1 MHPTIDRFIDTAT
14 PASRCLFAVGAATPF
29 FVCFW
34 AFNCVGLF
42 HAEVSQGLNRLPLW
56 GLQAVLSLSILIALA
71 QGWWLWPRRRSPERV
86 PRASLLCTVNIGLA
100 YLGLIVG
107 PGALTT
113 GTNLVILGV
122 LVIGLMLFEV
132 RTMLITFLVCIGL
145 YLFYDMLV
153 LANVAPYAP
162 LIAADA
168 FEAGRPVWWL
178 SLWRDA
184 VFYLGWAII
193 LLLIFVL
200 FSRLDALHLQ
210 LDKLSH
216 TDVLTGLANRRYF
229 LERMASERRRQRRT
243 QLPSCLILLD
253 VDHFKRINDRYGHH
267 AGDEVL
273 RRLAQVLI
281 EGLRVPTDQPARI
294 GGEEFAVLLP
304 DTTLMAAET
313 VCKRIA
319 EALRQHEFSMKG
331 ERFHLTV
338 SMGVVQCQGD
348 DCQDALKQADRN
360 LYRAKQQGRD
370 QAVYSMAHEV
380 DS

>member
-1 MHPTIDRFIDTAT
+1 MHPIIDRYIDTAT

-29 FVCFW
+29 FMCFW

-42 HAEVSQGLNRLPLW
+42 HDEVSQGLNMGPLW
-56 GLQAVLSLSILIALA
+56 GLQAALTLAIVIALA
-71 QGWWLWPRRRSPERV
+71 QGAWLWPRRRSPERM
-86 PRASLLCTVNIGLA
+86 PRASLLCTFNIGLT
-100 YLGLIVG
+100 YLGLVIG

-122 LVIGLMLFEV
+122 LVIGLMLFSFRV
-132 RTMLITFLVCIGL
+132 MLITFSVCIGL
-145 YLFYDMLV
+145 YVFYDALV
-153 LANVAPYAP
+153 IANLAPYAP
-162 LIAADA
+162 LVSANA
-168 FEAGRPVWWL
+168 FEGGRPLWWL
-178 SLWRDA
+178 SAWRDV
-184 VFYLGWAII
+184 VFYGGWAAI
-193 LLLIFVL
+193 LTLIFLL

-229 LERMASERRRQRRT
+229 LERMASERRRQKRT
-243 QLPSCLILLD
+243 LLPSCLILLD

-319 EALRQHEFSMKG
+319 EALRQHEFNMKG
-331 ERFHLTV
+331 ESFHLTV
-338 SMGVVQCQGD
+338 SMGVVECQGD
-348 DCQDALKQADRN
+348 DCQAALKQADRN

-370 QAVYSMAHEV
+370 QAVYSMAREV
-380 DS
+380 DA

>member
-1 MHPTIDRFIDTAT
+1 MHPLIDRYIDTAT
-14 PASRCLFAVGAATPF
+14 PASRCLFAVAAVTPF
-29 FVCFW
+29 FVAFW

-42 HAEVSQGLNRLPLW
+42 DAQISQGLNQGRLW
-56 GLQAVLSLSILIALA
+56 ALQAGLTLSIVLLLA
-71 QGWWLWPRRRSPERV
+71 QGWWLWPRRRRPERM
-86 PRASLLCTVNIGLA
+86 PRAALLCTFNIGLVYMA
-100 YLGLIVG
+100 VMIGA
-107 PGALTT
+107 GALTT
-113 GTNLVILGV
+113 GTNVVLLGV
-122 LVIGLMLFEV
+122 LVIGLMLFEF
-132 RTMLITFLVCIGL
+132 RTMLIVFLVCISL
-145 YLFYDMLV
+145 YLIYDLLV
-153 LANVAPYAP
+153 MADVAPYAP
-162 LIAADA
+162 LVNARA
-168 FEAGRPVWWL
+168 FEEGQPLWWL
-178 SLWRDA
+178 SLWRNA
-184 VFYLGWAII
+184 IFYIGWAAILTLI
-193 LLLIFVL
+193 LLL

-229 LERMASERRRQRRT
+229 LERMASERRRQKRT
-243 QLPSCLILLD
+243 LLPSCLILLD

-319 EALRQHEFSMKG
+319 EALRQHEFHLKG

-338 SMGVVQCQGD
+338 SMGVVECRGD
-348 DCQDALKQADRN
+348 DCQAALKQADRN

-370 QAVYSMAHEV
+370 QAVYSMASEV
-380 DS
+380 DA